1 MSQPL
6 VSICVP
12 VKNGENNKNSQQIN
26 IEKVLNNLVNQTYE
40 NIEIIVSDNC
50 SDDRTFEIIKNFEK
64 KYNFVNVYRHEQ
76 EISWAENFEFTLSK
90 AKGVYFKWNA
100 CDDIVSLDFIQKN
113 VEFLEKN
120 LDHAY
125 SSSKSYFEISM
136 NNPIKIDLDGILYDR
151 IKNFFKIRSVCHS
164 VFYSLIRTQSLRQ
177 VTRISNDF
185 LGIDW
190 IICLDLLFFGKFK
203 TIDAGYM
210 IFGTNGMS
218 KQNKFLSRKIYSK
231 KIIYR
236 ICLFLN

>member
-12 VKNGENNKNSQQIN
+12 VKNGENIKNSQQIN

-64 KYNFVNVYRHEQ
+64 KYNFVNVYRHDQ

-120 LDHAY
+120 LDYAY
-125 SSSKSYFEISM
+125 SSSKSYYEISM
-136 NNPIKIDLDGILYDR
+136 NNPIKIDLDGILYNR

-164 VFYSLIRTQSLRQ
+164 IFYSLIRTKSLRQ

-190 IICLDLLFFGKFK
+190 IICLDLLNSLIRFIPINPDPPITATFILYLLKQ
-203 TIDAGYM
+203 DGY
-210 IFGTNGMS
+210 TS
-218 KQNKFLSRKIYSK
+218 KY
-231 KIIYR
+231 
-236 ICLFLN
+236 